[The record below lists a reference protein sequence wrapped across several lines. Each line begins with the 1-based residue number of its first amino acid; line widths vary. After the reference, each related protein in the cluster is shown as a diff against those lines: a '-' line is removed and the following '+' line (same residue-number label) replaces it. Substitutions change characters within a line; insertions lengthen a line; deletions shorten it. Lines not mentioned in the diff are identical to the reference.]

1 MRVLIVENEMYLAQ
15 SISNKLS
22 ANNYTCF
29 VENEV
34 SSVDKEAHYDV
45 LLLSTSVDNFE
56 KLIPV
61 FKNSVIILLT
71 AYISM
76 DTVVNPLNAGALD
89 YMQKPFMIEELIRKI
104 EHFQKSIGELVK
116 ISTKAKE
123 SIEAKLLAVDGDLI
137 SLETQEGVL
146 KLEFSEIKK
155 ARTFILWDK

>member
-1 MRVLIVENEMYLAQ
+1 MDIKALCEEAGLEFYDDELVSENGRKIYRVYIMKDGGVSLQDFANFSELLSPILDVEPPTDGEYSL
-15 SISNKLS
+15 
-22 ANNYTCF
+22 
-29 VENEV
+29 EV
-34 SSVDKEAHYDV
+34 SSVGLERTLK
-45 LLLSTSVDNFE
+45 
-56 KLIPV
+56 
-61 FKNSVIILLT
+61 
-71 AYISM
+71 
-76 DTVVNPLNAGALD
+76 
-89 YMQKPFMIEELIRKI
+89 KI

>member
-1 MRVLIVENEMYLAQ
+1 MDIKALCEEAGLEFYDDELVSENGRKIYRVYIMKDGGVSLQDCTNFSELLSPILDVEPPTDGEYSL
-15 SISNKLS
+15 
-22 ANNYTCF
+22 
-29 VENEV
+29 EV
-34 SSVDKEAHYDV
+34 SSVGLERTLK
-45 LLLSTSVDNFE
+45 
-56 KLIPV
+56 
-61 FKNSVIILLT
+61 
-71 AYISM
+71 
-76 DTVVNPLNAGALD
+76 
-89 YMQKPFMIEELIRKI
+89 KI

>member
-1 MRVLIVENEMYLAQ
+1 MDIKALCKEAGLEFYDDELVSENGRKIYRVYIMKDGGVSLQDCANFSELLSPILDVEPPTDGEYSL
-15 SISNKLS
+15 
-22 ANNYTCF
+22 
-29 VENEV
+29 EV
-34 SSVDKEAHYDV
+34 SSVGLERTLK
-45 LLLSTSVDNFE
+45 
-56 KLIPV
+56 
-61 FKNSVIILLT
+61 
-71 AYISM
+71 
-76 DTVVNPLNAGALD
+76 
-89 YMQKPFMIEELIRKI
+89 KI

>member
-1 MRVLIVENEMYLAQ
+1 MDIKALCKEAGLEFYDDELVSENGRKIYRVYIMKDGGVSLQDCANFSELLSPILDVEPPTYGEYSL
-15 SISNKLS
+15 
-22 ANNYTCF
+22 
-29 VENEV
+29 EV
-34 SSVDKEAHYDV
+34 SSVGLERTLK
-45 LLLSTSVDNFE
+45 
-56 KLIPV
+56 
-61 FKNSVIILLT
+61 
-71 AYISM
+71 
-76 DTVVNPLNAGALD
+76 
-89 YMQKPFMIEELIRKI
+89 KI

>member
-1 MRVLIVENEMYLAQ
+1 MDIKALCEEAGLEFYDDELVSENGRKIYRVYIMKDGGVSLQDCANFSELLSPILDVEPPTDGEYSL
-15 SISNKLS
+15 
-22 ANNYTCF
+22 
-29 VENEV
+29 EV
-34 SSVDKEAHYDV
+34 SSVGLERTLK
-45 LLLSTSVDNFE
+45 
-56 KLIPV
+56 
-61 FKNSVIILLT
+61 
-71 AYISM
+71 
-76 DTVVNPLNAGALD
+76 
-89 YMQKPFMIEELIRKI
+89 KI

>member
-1 MRVLIVENEMYLAQ
+1 MDIKALCEEAGLEFYDDELASENGRKIYRVYIMKDGGVSLQDCANFSELLSPILDVEPPTDGEYSL
-15 SISNKLS
+15 
-22 ANNYTCF
+22 
-29 VENEV
+29 EV
-34 SSVDKEAHYDV
+34 SSVGLERTLK
-45 LLLSTSVDNFE
+45 
-56 KLIPV
+56 
-61 FKNSVIILLT
+61 
-71 AYISM
+71 
-76 DTVVNPLNAGALD
+76 
-89 YMQKPFMIEELIRKI
+89 KI

>member
-1 MRVLIVENEMYLAQ
+1 MDIKALCKEAGLEFYDDELASENGRKIYRVYIMKDGGVSLQDCANFSELLSPILDVEPPTDGEYSL
-15 SISNKLS
+15 
-22 ANNYTCF
+22 
-29 VENEV
+29 EV
-34 SSVDKEAHYDV
+34 SSVGLERTLK
-45 LLLSTSVDNFE
+45 
-56 KLIPV
+56 
-61 FKNSVIILLT
+61 
-71 AYISM
+71 
-76 DTVVNPLNAGALD
+76 
-89 YMQKPFMIEELIRKI
+89 KI

>member
-1 MRVLIVENEMYLAQ
+1 MDIKALCEEVGLEFYDDELVSENGRKIYRVYIMKDGGVSLQDCANFSELLSPILDVEPPTDGEYSL
-15 SISNKLS
+15 
-22 ANNYTCF
+22 
-29 VENEV
+29 EV
-34 SSVDKEAHYDV
+34 SSVGLERTLK
-45 LLLSTSVDNFE
+45 
-56 KLIPV
+56 
-61 FKNSVIILLT
+61 
-71 AYISM
+71 
-76 DTVVNPLNAGALD
+76 
-89 YMQKPFMIEELIRKI
+89 KI